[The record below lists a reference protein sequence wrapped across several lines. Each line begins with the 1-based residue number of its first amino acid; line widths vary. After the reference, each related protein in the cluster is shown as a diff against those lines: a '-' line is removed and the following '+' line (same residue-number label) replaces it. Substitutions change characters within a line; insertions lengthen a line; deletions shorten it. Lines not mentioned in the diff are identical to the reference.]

1 MSAQTSSGQG
11 ATPLAQ
17 LTTSFARVQKMLLSQ
32 EDSVAAVQRLALVAR
47 DLVASSVG
55 AGVSLLDES
64 GQRTSTA
71 TTDKV
76 AAAADALQ
84 YELGEGP
91 CLSAWAT
98 TAVQHI
104 RDTATESRWSTWCP
118 AVQSLGVHSVLSA
131 PMVFKDSTLGA
142 MKVYS
147 TESDSFSVEDE
158 HRLLLLAGAAA
169 TLLGAAQD
177 SDAPQRLSAGLQ
189 ALLADRQAVETATGV
204 LMERH
209 RIDHDTARSRLLETS
224 RRRRVP
230 VADLARTILDPSSAQ
245 ST

>member
-1 MSAQTSSGQG
+1 MSAQTSGGQG

-17 LTTSFARVQKMLLSQ
+17 LTTTFARVQKMLLSQ
-32 EDSVAAVQRLALVAR
+32 EDSSAAVQRLALVAR
-47 DLVASSVG
+47 DLVPSSVG
-55 AGVSLLDES
+55 AGTSLLDES
-64 GQRTSTA
+64 GERTSTG

-104 RDTATESRWSTWCP
+104 LDTATENRWSEWCT
-118 AVQSLGVHSVLSA
+118 AVQGLGVRSVLSA
-131 PMVFKDSTLGA
+131 PMVFKDSTIGA

-147 TESDSFSVEDE
+147 TEPDGFSVEDE

-169 TLLGAAQD
+169 TLLGAAQG
-177 SDAPQRLSAGLQ
+177 SDAPQQLSAGLQ
-189 ALLADRQAVETATGV
+189 ALLADRQAVET
-204 LMERH
+204 H
-209 RIDHDTARSRLLETS
+209 RCSGDG
-224 RRRRVP
+224 P
-230 VADLARTILDPSSAQ
+230 G
-245 ST
+245 